1 LSKYKDLTD
10 LEICRKI
17 ASQEPRALEELYN
30 RYSPLVFTLLK
41 KILSSNRNSEKL
53 LVDVFTIIWKKAD
66 RMNLVDGN
74 PYTWIITLTRNC
86 GVDFLRRDRD
96 PEFSRLEYDDEYENY
111 YILPELEKNTPK
123 MDLQTAMEINDKAE
137 GALNS
142 LTDAQKYIIHLAYYE
157 GYTVD
162 EIAEKLNIP
171 IQTVRSKI
179 MTSVNLL
186 KENLFA
192 N

>member
-1 LSKYKDLTD
+1 MSKYKDLTD